1 MLWNERV
8 AILGID
14 CNMSFYTLVGIIA
27 SILRTAAIFDTL
39 TSTKKRSCGILL
51 YGHRSTFFSIDEK
64 TGSILLIP
72 DTKICI
78 NPLYAAML
86 FFV

>member
-14 CNMSFYTLVGIIA
+14 CNMSFYTLVGIIT

-39 TSTKKRSCGILL
+39 TSTKKQVLRDPFIRASFNI
-51 YGHRSTFFSIDEK
+51 F
-64 TGSILLIP
+64 
-72 DTKICI
+72 
-78 NPLYAAML
+78 
-86 FFV
+86 

>member
-14 CNMSFYTLVGIIA
+14 CDMPFYPLGCIIT

-39 TSTKKRSCGILL
+39 TSTKKQVLQDSFIRTS
-51 YGHRSTFFSIDEK
+51 FSI
-64 TGSILLIP
+64 
-72 DTKICI
+72 
-78 NPLYAAML
+78 
-86 FFV
+86 F